1 MILQLPWNGLKKKVS
16 FQFILSFNFEKYLK
30 WIIGYSVWQCLCKDE
45 TTWLLEY
52 SWDNDNKFWEEYER
66 TLESLFNALIGKWN
80 AVKTNE
86 QTSLQSF
93 NDTKIVNLSII

>member
-1 MILQLPWNGLKKKVS
+1 MR
-16 FQFILSFNFEKYLK
+16 SFNFEKYPK
-30 WIIGYSVWQCLCKDE
+30 WIIEYSVVTVLHAKMKQLGYKSIHVTMAINFDKNTKE
-45 TTWLLEY
+45 A
-52 SWDNDNKFWEEYER
+52 
-66 TLESLFNALIGKWN
+66 LESLFNALIGKWN